1 MLTIFSYQKTKNGFT
16 LIELMVVVLVIA
28 ILATILLPRLS
39 KARAQAEF
47 ASCKST
53 LRSLQT
59 ELAKHFAL
67 NGQYPINLKDLD
79 APAKLQ
85 VCPGDGSYSYHLD
98 HGSFKVE
105 CNKHGFL
112 LTEDGIEVFDNF
124 EPSDPGSGSAPGSDP
139 DPGDYPV
146 WNSNRSYRGGEY
158 VVYDGRLFRARY
170 YASPGQVPGMLGS
183 PWQEITDEWRNFN
196 VYEEGDTVIY
206 NGRTFQARHWTQNQ
220 EPGLLSSPWQELT
233 DEWRFF
239 NVYREGDE
247 VFYNGKKY
255 RAKYYSQN
263 EQPDSSDAW
272 ELVDD

>member
-67 NGQYPINLKDLD
+67 NGQYPITKD

-98 HGSFKVE
+98 HGSFR
-105 CNKHGFL
+105 
-112 LTEDGIEVFDNF
+112 
-124 EPSDPGSGSAPGSDP
+124 
-139 DPGDYPV
+139 
-146 WNSNRSYRGGEY
+146 WNATNT
-158 VVYDGRLFRARY
+158 
-170 YASPGQVPGMLGS
+170 ASC
-183 PWQEITDEWRNFN
+183 
-196 VYEEGDTVIY
+196 
-206 NGRTFQARHWTQNQ
+206 
-220 EPGLLSSPWQELT
+220 
-233 DEWRFF
+233 
-239 NVYREGDE
+239 
-247 VFYNGKKY
+247 
-255 RAKYYSQN
+255 
-263 EQPDSSDAW
+263 
-272 ELVDD
+272 